1 MKGKSIIF
9 FFILLMIAMILVLDV
24 SLEQSTSEAEV
35 QVDQEESTDFSKLKE
50 DDVFKL
56 SNMGLEFKEMLPV
69 ESEKNLDD
77 YYANRAYDG
86 APPTIPHRLIS
97 EKGIGGKT
105 CLQCH
110 GNGGYVAQFEAFA
123 PITPHPD
130 YLNCK
135 QCHVPANTNR
145 LFVASNF
152 RRSAPK
158 GKSSGVLDGSPPAI
172 PHDLQVRGSCLA
184 CHGGPS
190 APKEIRV
197 SHPERV
203 NCLQCHAP
211 TNNRLITWERKS
223 VKGEEGEK

>member
-9 FFILLMIAMILVLDV
+9 FFILLMIAMIVVLDL
-24 SLEQSTSEAEV
+24 SFKQSKSEATIV
-35 QVDQEESTDFSKLKE
+35 NEETEPVE
-50 DDVFKL
+50 DPPMAEGDVFKQ
-56 SNMGLEFKEMLPV
+56 SVMALEFKELLPIA
-69 ESEKNLDD
+69 SERNLDD

-97 EKGIGGKT
+97 ETGIGGQS

-110 GNGGYVAQFEAFA
+110 GKGGYVAQFEAFA

-135 QCHVPANTNR
+135 QCHVPAKTNN

-152 RRSAPK
+152 SRSKPK
-158 GKSSGVLDGSPPAI
+158 GKSRGVLDGSPPAI
-172 PHDLQVRGSCLA
+172 PHDLQIRGSCLS

-197 SHPERV
+197 THPERV

-211 TNNRLITWERKS
+211 TSNRLITWERKS
-223 VKGEEGEK
+223 SEGKGGDE